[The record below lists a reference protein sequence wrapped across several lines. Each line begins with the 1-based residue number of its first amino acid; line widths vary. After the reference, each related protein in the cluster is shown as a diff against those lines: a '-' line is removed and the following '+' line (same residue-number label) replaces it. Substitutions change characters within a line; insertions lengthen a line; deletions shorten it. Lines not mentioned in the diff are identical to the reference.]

1 MNRKKLLS
9 LLKRREGVK
18 LDYKLKLDL
27 CMESGKKEFSKDI
40 CAIANSRGGRGHLII
55 GVEDKTKKV
64 VGMDKNSI
72 TEEQVQQIIS
82 SRCEPPV
89 PISLDFVEIYGKD
102 VGVITIYQSN
112 QKPHQTRD
120 NGAFYIRR
128 GSTTDT
134 MRKQELITAFQ
145 ENISLNIELTPVVKS
160 SIEDL
165 DIYLVDK
172 YFANHNITTNDENRK
187 ILMEN
192 SKIICM
198 DNEEKR
204 YYATLGGLLVFSK
217 INYIYAPNNMIK
229 IVNKV
234 DKSKDEVIIIQ
245 GDLLSMLEKSNEI
258 INDILPKEYPT
269 FAVYEGVKNAVLYR
283 DYTIINKE
291 IEIIIKNNS
300 LEVIS
305 PGIIIRD
312 TNKET
317 ENLSHNY
324 IKRNM
329 WIYEKIIT
337 LDNRK
342 IFLQSGRGF
351 SKMKKAFKDIG
362 KVKFINSL
370 RDNSFKVIYPGV
382 DAL

>member
-145 ENISLNIELTPVVKS
+145 ENMSLNIELTPVVKS

-229 IVNKV
+229 IVNKI